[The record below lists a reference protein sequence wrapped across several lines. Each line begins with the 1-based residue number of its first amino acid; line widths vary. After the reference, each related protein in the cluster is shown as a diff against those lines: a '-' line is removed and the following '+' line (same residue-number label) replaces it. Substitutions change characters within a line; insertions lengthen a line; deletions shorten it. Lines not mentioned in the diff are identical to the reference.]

1 MTAPFHR
8 ETIAKGVSFTAV
20 HDTKFKHNR
29 LSVSMIMP
37 LEEGKLSER
46 AIVPYILRQ
55 GTKEYPDFTKLN
67 ERLSELYGASL
78 EASVDKFGSYQLLNL
93 GMVGIDSRFAFEGE
107 DMVYELAKLLADIV
121 LSPYVENGVFNL
133 KETAL
138 EKDYL
143 KDSIESEINDKRS
156 YALQRCRTVMCDG
169 ELLALNKFGTLEE
182 VDAITAESAYRA
194 YEELLD
200 KAQVEIIMC
209 GSGETKTACEEFQ
222 RRFAAMER
230 HPIHVDVDV
239 CRKLPVQSEKDVT
252 EEMDVKQG
260 KLVLAYRTEIGKT
273 MEERAA
279 SRLAVA
285 LLGGIPTSLL
295 FTNVREKMSLC
306 YYCQS
311 RLDTVTGI
319 MMVDS
324 GVEADD
330 CQKAQEEIIRQ
341 LENLQ
346 KGDFED
352 RLIDET
358 KLFLKTAFRAT
369 GDSLGAM
376 ESWYLTQALCGSSDS
391 PEDTMK
397 ACQTITKEQIVA
409 AASKLKLDTI
419 YRLLPKQER
428 EAE

>member
-1 MTAPFHR
+1 
-8 ETIAKGVSFTAV
+8 
-20 HDTKFKHNR
+20 
-29 LSVSMIMP
+29 
-37 LEEGKLSER
+37 
-46 AIVPYILRQ
+46 
-55 GTKEYPDFTKLN
+55 
-67 ERLSELYGASL
+67 
-78 EASVDKFGSYQLLNL
+78 
-93 GMVGIDSRFAFEGE
+93 
-107 DMVYELAKLLADIV
+107 
-121 LSPYVENGVFNL
+121 
-133 KETAL
+133 
-138 EKDYL
+138 
-143 KDSIESEINDKRS
+143 
-156 YALQRCRTVMCDG
+156 MCEG
-169 ELLALNKFGTLEE
+169 ELLALNKFGTLDE

-194 YEELLD
+194 YQELLD
-200 KAQVEIIMC
+200 KAQIEIIMC
-209 GSGETKTACEEFQ
+209 GSGEPKTACSEFQ
-222 RRFAAMER
+222 RRFAARVR
-230 HPIHVDVDV
+230 HPIHVDVDI

-252 EEMDVKQG
+252 EPMDVKQG

-285 LLGGIPTSLL
+285 LFGGIPTSLL

-311 RLDTVTGI
+311 RLDTVTG
-319 MMVDS
+319 MMLVDS

-330 CQKAQEEIIRQ
+330 CKKAQEEIIRQ

-391 PEDTMK
+391 PEDTML

-419 YRLLPKQER
+419 YRLLPKQEK